1 MPRAQTTAF
10 IFSQFRTR
18 GTVHYMGLPEQD
30 YLGTKP
36 DPSSQTE
43 VPYPTQAESNV
54 AETSFR
60 QKGLTEVGQLNARGD
75 QSKKFSFAPVDSC
88 AVEEVTSTV
97 ESLPREI
104 LRDLRRPS
112 HFQRLDQQD
121 GNILK
126 DLAKISQ
133 VNLSR
138 LSNYCSYS
146 MFSNES
152 TESLN
157 TASSTASPCSVR
169 MAKSRSSQ
177 LMLNMAIQEAHLSDG
192 SGDVTPQGDRPST
205 GIVSRDTISV
215 PNFKTLQEAM
225 SLEEDSEMH
234 ERENCIL
241 KKATKAIASCPSPG
255 EKEEKVEEIE
265 FAPGTVDEDGISLA
279 AFNSKLVL
287 LEDEGETAD
296 KVVKQVQAVVHRSS
310 HSPPIEALIGE
321 KGPSRS
327 DSEYTFQ
334 SYDCSSRSST
344 ASSRETSSNTPPSHH
359 GAKLAKSSSIQ
370 NRIAGFFN
378 GEVKLIDLE
387 EEEAANFYSSDEFSS
402 LSGYESIEAVNDVEG
417 DDIAKPDDTLSRLSF
432 ANPNYLA
439 PDVQEMVERKKMTR
453 AQFVARESESNH
465 SLAQALNSPA
475 DSLFSDFQDFH
486 SRLNKDLSTFELD
499 SFSSREASV
508 RNGSQVGKQRPKS
521 AFLNPGLRTSDEDL
535 DTISTDSRVSSA
547 TTVPVTIKRQ
557 RPLSAEI
564 RRPES
569 QVSPVGSCDSMGRP
583 VRPPGMD
590 PNHNQLNLLMYII
603 GGREVGQVTVFR
615 RPISI
620 WKLDL
625 TKTF

>member
-18 GTVHYMGLPEQD
+18 GTVHYMGLPEQE
-30 YLGTKP
+30 YFGSKP

-43 VPYPTQAESNV
+43 VPYPTQAECKV

-60 QKGLTEVGQLNARGD
+60 KNGLSEVGQLNARGD

-88 AVEEVTSTV
+88 AVEEVSSAV
-97 ESLPREI
+97 ESLPREL

-112 HFQRLDQQD
+112 HFQRLDQPD
-121 GNILK
+121 GSILK
-126 DLAKISQ
+126 DLAKMSQ
-133 VNLSR
+133 VNISR

-177 LMLNMAIQEAHLSDG
+177 LMLNTAMQEPVSSDG
-192 SGDVTPQGDRPST
+192 GDLTPQGT
-205 GIVSRDTISV
+205 GVSRDTISV
-215 PNFKTLQEAM
+215 PNFKTLQKAASIEEEGENHGQNGNHI
-225 SLEEDSEMH
+225 LE
-234 ERENCIL
+234 
-241 KKATKAIASCPSPG
+241 KATRIISSRDG
-255 EKEEKVEEIE
+255 DQDEEEID
-265 FAPGTVDEDGISLA
+265 FTPATIGEDGIPLV

-287 LEDEGETAD
+287 LDDKQDNEDKE
-296 KVVKQVQAVVHRSS
+296 VKQVQAVVHRSS
-310 HSPPIEALIGE
+310 NSPPIESLIGGE

-344 ASSRETSSNTPPSHH
+344 ASSRDTSSNTPPNHQ
-359 GAKLAKSSSIQ
+359 SSRLSRSASIH

-402 LSGYESIEAVNDVEG
+402 LSGYESIEAVNDVET
-417 DDIAKPDDTLSRLSF
+417 DDVCKADDTLSRLSF

-453 AQFVARESESNH
+453 AQCLLRDSESNH

-499 SFSSREASV
+499 SFSTRETSSARQS
-508 RNGSQVGKQRPKS
+508 SQGGKQRPKS

-535 DTISTDSRVSSA
+535 DNISTDSRISSA
-547 TTVPVTIKRQ
+547 TTVPVAVKKQ
-557 RPLSAEI
+557 RPMSAEI
-564 RRPES
+564 HRPES
-569 QVSPVGSCDSMGRP
+569 QASPVGSCDSMGRP